1 MRGNDLVFAF
11 PALLIA
17 IMITAV
23 FGPSA
28 LNAIIAIGIFNVP
41 GLRPADARRG
51 AVALDARLRAGG
63 AGGRQGRGADLGRA
77 YPAQPR
83 RAC

>member
-41 GLRPADARRG
+41 VFARLTRGAALGALDRATSSSRRGSPARARR
-51 AVALDARLRAGG
+51 ASRSSTSCRT
-63 AGGRQGRGADLGRA
+63 
-77 YPAQPR
+77 
-83 RAC
+83 